1 MKFSQMIEGKYLAK
15 EDVDGELIVTI
26 EKYGKVNVAREDQ
39 PEELKPAVR
48 FREFKKPMVLNT
60 TNVQVLKQI
69 FNTDNTDETIGKQV
83 VIYVDPNV
91 SFQGKLIG
99 GLRLKANRPAASP
112 QQASV
117 GGSSFDDMKDDIP
130 F

>member
-1 MKFSQMIEGKYLAK
+1 MRFSQMIEGKYLAK

-26 EKYGKVNVAREDQ
+26 EKYGKVNVAREDA

-48 FREFKKPMVLNT
+48 FKEFKKPMVLNS

-69 FNTDNTDETIGKQV
+69 FNTDDTDATIGKQV
-83 VIYVDPNV
+83 VLYVDPNV

-99 GLRLKANRPAASP
+99 GLRIKANTPASAP
-112 QQASV
+112 KQA
-117 GGSSFDDMKDDIP
+117 GGDGHFDDMKDDIP